1 MPATRPARRP
11 RLSRDVVLRAAVEL
25 ADETGTAALTM
36 RKLAERLGVEAM
48 SLYHHLP
55 NKDAILDGMVD
66 AVFAEV
72 AVPSDV
78 GWQDAMRERAR
89 SLRAAL
95 KRHPWAVGLLDSR
108 SNPGFE
114 TLRHHDA
121 VIGCLLEGGFTIA
134 GAAHAFSALDSYIY
148 GFVIQETTMPFDPSG
163 ASPDELKE
171 LSAGILDSLPA
182 DLPHLSAMAEHALRP
197 GYAYGDEFEI
207 GLDLVIDGLA
217 RRRRGWR

>member
-1 MPATRPARRP
+1 
-11 RLSRDVVLRAAVEL
+11 VLRAAVEA
-25 ADETGTAALTM
+25 ADEIGTAALTM

-72 AVPSDV
+72 AVPTDV
-78 GWQDAMRERAR
+78 DWQDAMRERAL

-95 KRHPWAVGLLDSR
+95 NRHSWAVGLLDSR

-121 VIGCLLEGGFTIA
+121 VIGCLREGGFTIA

-148 GFVIQETTMPFDPSG
+148 GFVLQETTMPLDPSG
-163 ASPDELKE
+163 ASPEELKE
-171 LSAGILDSLPA
+171 LSDGILDSLPS
-182 DLPHLSAMAEHALRP
+182 DLPHFSAMVEHALRP

-217 RRRRGWR
+217 RRRKTWR